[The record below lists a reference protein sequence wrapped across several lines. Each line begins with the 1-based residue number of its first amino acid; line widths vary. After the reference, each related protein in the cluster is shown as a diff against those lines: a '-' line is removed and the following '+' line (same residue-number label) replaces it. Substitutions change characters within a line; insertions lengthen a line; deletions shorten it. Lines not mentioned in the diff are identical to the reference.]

1 MHNIEKLMI
10 WKKSLDLA
18 EEIYKITDSY
28 PKHELFGI
36 VSQMRRAAVS
46 IGSNIA
52 EGAGRD
58 GAAEFNRF
66 LSIANGSANE
76 LRFQIEVSTRRSF
89 ITEDTRQILVSEINH
104 LISMNVKLQNRLK
117 EEIIRNNRKS
127 AS

>member
-1 MHNIEKLMI
+1 MHNIEKLTI

-28 PKHELFGI
+28 SKHELFGI

-76 LRFQIEVSTRRSF
+76 LKFQIEVSTRRSF